1 MKITT
6 LFAGLFISFA
16 LIAQKP
22 ILNYP
27 TDSAF
32 WDGGKIAGFTDGY
45 PINIGLNGDT
55 ILGEH
60 NWGKSD
66 YS

>member
-45 PINIGLNGDT
+45 PINI
-55 ILGEH
+55 
-60 NWGKSD
+60 
-66 YS
+66 